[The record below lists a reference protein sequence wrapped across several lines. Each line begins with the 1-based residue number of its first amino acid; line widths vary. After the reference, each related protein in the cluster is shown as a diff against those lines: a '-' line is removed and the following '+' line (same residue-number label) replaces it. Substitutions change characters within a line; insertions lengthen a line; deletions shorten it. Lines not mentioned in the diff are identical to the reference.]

1 MVLIATCIYFA
12 WSPVLARASPL
23 FGLCCL
29 IGGWISRF
37 THTLIPRVSYGAH
50 REGLIKTIYGGRP
63 ALAPY
68 IIPLSD
74 DSAGSFDDEQPIF
87 IGLNEIHDNEDENTR
102 AATRRERRTAPF
114 SIPRP
119 WDREAPRLV
128 KENIDEI
135 VEFLENVDDIIELGR
150 VVDGQTRKAL
160 LTSYLPPSIR
170 KLWRELRTYG
180 VEHSY
185 ADFRFEILHL
195 YPEVDERRR
204 GSFAGLVQLCQEFKG
219 VKRDEEGRLCRFGVM
234 FCDRTLDSGFAR
246 RVQQFVEERSV
257 ATVLL
262 RQFGAGVDENK
273 VQIQRKEDVIDL
285 RDLVQLTEAISR
297 TNVTYLVGE
306 ITASSDEEIRA
317 RDVETLAPI
326 ETLKKCGQR
335 EIGWRDLRRPMMR
348 DSLDVFAQEA
358 GSKIQSLEEE
368 RRKEYEIDQL
378 RTEVQRLTETIHA
391 LDAARRDSLNEIFT
405 WCRDENGVLWD
416 AIKAVKKG
424 LGERESDSTHKQ
436 SGGSQHGV
444 GQCKIEMD
452 LLREEIFSGFDV
464 LRDEVRTIQV
474 RLRNARV
481 CGVLPQ
487 QITMEEFS
495 EAIQFGQ
502 NEIVKVE
509 NELTRVFDKVGFI
522 GESLR
527 NLQEGFERQRINL
540 DALHEEMMKESD
552 WVHDEIRTIQT
563 ILHQARMCETVPIPF
578 ATSEVFLM
586 NRDEGGNEA
595 SNK

>member
-1 MVLIATCIYFA
+1 
-12 WSPVLARASPL
+12 
-23 FGLCCL
+23 
-29 IGGWISRF
+29 
-37 THTLIPRVSYGAH
+37 
-50 REGLIKTIYGGRP
+50 
-63 ALAPY
+63 
-68 IIPLSD
+68 
-74 DSAGSFDDEQPIF
+74 
-87 IGLNEIHDNEDENTR
+87 
-102 AATRRERRTAPF
+102 
-114 SIPRP
+114 
-119 WDREAPRLV
+119 
-128 KENIDEI
+128 
-135 VEFLENVDDIIELGR
+135 
-150 VVDGQTRKAL
+150 
-160 LTSYLPPSIR
+160 
-170 KLWRELRTYG
+170 
-180 VEHSY
+180 
-185 ADFRFEILHL
+185 
-195 YPEVDERRR
+195 
-204 GSFAGLVQLCQEFKG
+204 
-219 VKRDEEGRLCRFGVM
+219 
-234 FCDRTLDSGFAR
+234 
-246 RVQQFVEERSV
+246 
-257 ATVLL
+257 
-262 RQFGAGVDENK
+262 
-273 VQIQRKEDVIDL
+273 
-285 RDLVQLTEAISR
+285 
-297 TNVTYLVGE
+297 
-306 ITASSDEEIRA
+306 
-317 RDVETLAPI
+317 
-326 ETLKKCGQR
+326 
-335 EIGWRDLRRPMMR
+335 MR

-563 ILHQARMCETVPIPF
+563 ILHQARIRAFEPLLSKKQKKALERAKLARSNNQNSVKENNENRQREVDVKIVDEV
-578 ATSEVFLM
+578 AARRSSEEDSADDFEFLP
-586 NRDEGGNEA
+586 NDDNLCQKLSSCREQERGYSDDNEA
-595 SNK
+595 KEIASEFLKGDRPVEYENYENSPKSRNLDVLDARERLSLQTQL

>member
-1 MVLIATCIYFA
+1 M
-12 WSPVLARASPL
+12 
-23 FGLCCL
+23 
-29 IGGWISRF
+29 
-37 THTLIPRVSYGAH
+37 
-50 REGLIKTIYGGRP
+50 K
-63 ALAPY
+63 
-68 IIPLSD
+68 
-74 DSAGSFDDEQPIF
+74 QPIF

-204 GSFAGLVQLCQEFKG
+204 GSFAGLIWSHVLRIG
-219 VKRDEEGRLCRFGVM
+219 EEGLQAPVALITNRDACVM
-234 FCDRTLDSGFAR
+234 YLRTLDSGFAR

-306 ITASSDEEIRA
+306 N
-317 RDVETLAPI
+317 
-326 ETLKKCGQR
+326 
-335 EIGWRDLRRPMMR
+335 
-348 DSLDVFAQEA
+348 
-358 GSKIQSLEEE
+358 
-368 RRKEYEIDQL
+368 
-378 RTEVQRLTETIHA
+378 H
-391 LDAARRDSLNEIFT
+391 
-405 WCRDENGVLWD
+405 
-416 AIKAVKKG
+416 
-424 LGERESDSTHKQ
+424 
-436 SGGSQHGV
+436 
-444 GQCKIEMD
+444 CK
-452 LLREEIFSGFDV
+452 
-464 LRDEVRTIQV
+464 
-474 RLRNARV
+474 
-481 CGVLPQ
+481 
-487 QITMEEFS
+487 
-495 EAIQFGQ
+495 FG
-502 NEIVKVE
+502 
-509 NELTRVFDKVGFI
+509 
-522 GESLR
+522 
-527 NLQEGFERQRINL
+527 
-540 DALHEEMMKESD
+540 
-552 WVHDEIRTIQT
+552 
-563 ILHQARMCETVPIPF
+563 
-578 ATSEVFLM
+578 
-586 NRDEGGNEA
+586 
-595 SNK
+595 